1 MTEMKHS
8 VTITLM
14 ILFLPS
20 FVITM
25 TFSGC
30 VVHSPECSVK
40 EYHFIQNFSFF
51 FCILQQ
57 TFLFSFAPTLPVLQG
72 SMGSITCI
80 AWKGDTLV
88 LGDVD
93 GNLNFWDLK
102 ARLSR

>member
-1 MTEMKHS
+1 MTQD
-8 VTITLM
+8 L
-14 ILFLPS
+14 L
-20 FVITM
+20 
-25 TFSGC
+25 GNRR
-30 VVHSPECSVK
+30 
-40 EYHFIQNFSFF
+40 QNFSVQSSSPKGELVRIVAWFTL
-51 FCILQQ
+51 INKNNLG
-57 TFLFSFAPTLPVLQG
+57 LFSFLLQG